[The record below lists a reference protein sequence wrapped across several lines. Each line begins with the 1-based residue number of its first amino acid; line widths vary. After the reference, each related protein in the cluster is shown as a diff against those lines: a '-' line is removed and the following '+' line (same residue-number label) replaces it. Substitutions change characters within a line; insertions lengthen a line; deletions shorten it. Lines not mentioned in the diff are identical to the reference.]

1 MDDFLHIENP
11 RALALISYVMHLRN
25 MLIKIRIRI
34 ITPITDSDTV
44 WKRQR
49 KEVSANHGC
58 HKFTHTVMTNAKIN
72 IEIREMPLGH
82 FNRTMRCIYRPT
94 PEQSLTHILKL

>member
-1 MDDFLHIENP
+1 MDDLLYIEN
-11 RALALISYVMHLRN
+11 RRTLALISYVMHLRN
-25 MLIKIRIRI
+25 ILLKRGLRI

-58 HKFTHTVMTNAKIN
+58 RKFTHTVMRNAKIK
-72 IEIREMPLGH
+72 IEIKENAVSS
-82 FNRTMRCIYRPT
+82 FNRTIRCI
-94 PEQSLTHILKL
+94 L

>member
-1 MDDFLHIENP
+1 MDGLLHIGNP
-11 RALALISYVMHLRN
+11 RILALISYVMHLRN
-25 MLIKIRIRI
+25 ILIKTGLRI

-49 KEVSANHGC
+49 KEVSANHRCG
-58 HKFTHTVMTNAKIN
+58 KFTHTVMRNAKIN

-82 FNRTMRCIYRPT
+82 SIG
-94 PEQSLTHILKL
+94 L